1 MKKYFRLKITDF
13 ILTAFELILCGIL
26 ISQVIFN
33 DFPLIPGL
41 LLFLLILFSVILI
54 IYLSYRD
61 SKKLN

>member
-1 MKKYFRLKITDF
+1 MKRFFKLKITDF

-26 ISQVIFN
+26 ISQVLFN

-41 LLFLLILFSVILI
+41 LLILLILLSVILI

-61 SKKLN
+61 YQN